1 VSNRREFIT
10 LLGSAAAAL
19 PLAARAQQLQR
30 VQRIGILMGVA
41 DDAETKDMTAPDQ
54 MLHQRQKSSCQSGAV
69 HT

>member
-1 VSNRREFIT
+1 MKKREFIT